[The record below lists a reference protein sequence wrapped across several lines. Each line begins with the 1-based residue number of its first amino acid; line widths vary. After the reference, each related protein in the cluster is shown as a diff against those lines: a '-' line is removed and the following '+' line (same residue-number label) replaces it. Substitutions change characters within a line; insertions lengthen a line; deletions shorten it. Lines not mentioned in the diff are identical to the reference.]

1 MRRPKLLVTASPR
14 QLEKAI
20 EEIGSMVYPYDPYIS
35 IEICENA
42 PRFMVVT
49 SASLRDFYREL
60 AYAPPAYAKRV
71 VPVMCVAGLKDVM
84 VCVNKLLEKIAH
96 IYGEDSVKVYVSVDS
111 RISSQLSGSVKSL
124 ASKFR
129 CGSRCFRASL
139 EIMCCG
145 DRVVVGF
152 YPYGFD
158 RVSWFRSGRADV
170 RIMVE
175 FLSSLGVN

>member
-14 QLEKAI
+14 QLERAI
-20 EEIGSMVYPYDPYIS
+20 EEIGSMIYPYDPHTS
-35 IEICENA
+35 IEICEDV

-60 AYAPPAYAKRV
+60 AYAPPAYARRI
-71 VPVMCVAGLKDVM
+71 VPVMRVVKSEDITM
-84 VCVNKLLEKIAH
+84 CVNELLEKITRT
-96 IYGEDSVKVYVSVDS
+96 YGQDNVKVYVSMDNRVSPQLRDS
-111 RISSQLSGSVKSL
+111 VRSL
-124 ASKFR
+124 VSKFR
-129 CGSRCFRASL
+129 CSDRCFRVSF
-139 EIMCCG
+139 EIIYCG
-145 DRVVVGF
+145 NSIVVGS

-170 RIMVE
+170 KIMVK